1 MGTSLK
7 IRYAWPKAALIG
19 ASVIVLSAVVPVRA
33 DDEMHAVQIECDAA
47 NDYVSIE
54 PFMRW
59 TDAQG
64 KQHDGSTAR
73 STPTAEIRGLPDGA
87 TSTHLCDTG
96 VRKVTT
102 TVKGDTL
109 SLHEASGAVETE
121 FSVDLAGPEAAFVWI
136 VRGQHYLITSRKAG
150 TWSEC
155 LSNAPAG
162 SVFSEQKCS
171 SVSMVASPAGQ

>member
-19 ASVIVLSAVVPVRA
+19 ASVIVLSAVAPVWA